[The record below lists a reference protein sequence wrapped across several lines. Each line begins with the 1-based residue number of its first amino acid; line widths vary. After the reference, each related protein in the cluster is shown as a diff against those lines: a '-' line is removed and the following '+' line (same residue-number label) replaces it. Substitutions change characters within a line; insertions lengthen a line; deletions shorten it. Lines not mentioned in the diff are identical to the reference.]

1 MLASNL
7 CLGRK
12 ETFVLSQKTA
22 QNEPEKKMPS
32 TAAKAT
38 MRSAK
43 DERSAS
49 HQRRAQS
56 AFFLTCAEI
65 KRSGE

>member
-1 MLASNL
+1 M
-7 CLGRK
+7 
-12 ETFVLSQKTA
+12 SQNTA

-38 MRSAK
+38 MRSANE
-43 DERSAS
+43 DRSAS

>member
-1 MLASNL
+1 M
-7 CLGRK
+7 
-12 ETFVLSQKTA
+12 SQNTA

-38 MRSAK
+38 MRSANE
-43 DERSAS
+43 DRSAS

-56 AFFLTCAEI
+56 AFFLTQGIVSIAL
-65 KRSGE
+65 RHSAFLVWSRM